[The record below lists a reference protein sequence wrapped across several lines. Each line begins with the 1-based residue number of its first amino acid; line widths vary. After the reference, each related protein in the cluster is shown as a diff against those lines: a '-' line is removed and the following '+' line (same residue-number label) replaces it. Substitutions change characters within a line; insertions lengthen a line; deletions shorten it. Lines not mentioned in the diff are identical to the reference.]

1 MALLNIHDF
10 TIPANE
16 IVEKASIRF
25 IQILVKQR
33 IPPIGRWRL
42 SKNPRHQAMLFTVL
56 PNPSSLSRC
65 LLNLYLLPIVVYYK
79 ARDDGYHRL

>member
-33 IPPIGRWRL
+33 IPPMVVGDC
-42 SKNPRHQAMLFTVL
+42 PRTQDTKQ
-56 PNPSSLSRC
+56 C
-65 LLNLYLLPIVVYYK
+65 YLQCFLIPV
-79 ARDDGYHRL
+79 AFCGAF